1 MERERNLLFKVLET
15 VTLFSGLKMNEQE
28 VPYSSMQSSDS
39 SDESCSRID
48 SLSETVIYED
58 DSWIIGYLY

>member
-1 MERERNLLFKVLET
+1 
-15 VTLFSGLKMNEQE
+15 MNEQE